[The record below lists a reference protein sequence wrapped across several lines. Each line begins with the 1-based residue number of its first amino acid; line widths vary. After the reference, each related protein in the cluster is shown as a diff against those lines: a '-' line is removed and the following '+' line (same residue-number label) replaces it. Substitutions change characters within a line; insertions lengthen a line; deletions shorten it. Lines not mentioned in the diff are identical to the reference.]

1 MARACG
7 LTYHRRMRNHRSLVL
22 AVVALVVLPAC
33 GTTTI
38 TPWKVA
44 DTACDIVRTAAVAC
58 QLVPSSSGGESSP

>member
-1 MARACG
+1 MS
-7 LTYHRRMRNHRSLVL
+7 YHRGMRTRSL
-22 AVVALVVLPAC
+22 ALLIALSFLPAC

-58 QLVPSSSGGESSP
+58 QLVPSSSGGEASR

>member
-1 MARACG
+1 MS
-7 LTYHRRMRNHRSLVL
+7 YHRGMRTRSL
-22 AVVALVVLPAC
+22 ALLIALSSSFLPAC

-58 QLVPSSSGGESSP
+58 QLVPSSSGGEAER